1 MSKGTTSIGIKA
13 QFWQEIKDFVL
24 NLGLKGG
31 YHSSVV
37 YQVRTALYLCL
48 TLTLLVYQYDFSS
61 SLQVTNV

>member
-31 YHSSVV
+31 LPFASGLPSADGLISLPDFDIISISV
-37 YQVRTALYLCL
+37 
-48 TLTLLVYQYDFSS
+48 
-61 SLQVTNV
+61 